1 MSDELQPLHPALST
15 MARERLASGVE
26 VFLECYA
33 NSDWAVGPSYA
44 ALQLDQAGF
53 DRLTQAMRCCVE
65 HGWSMIETNG
75 GPSSWDDDEGRCDL
89 SVRSWNLRASK
100 DAFWFHGMPK
110 EGSDTVES
118 RGLDIA
124 NLVDALNASSEP
136 NNEAMPA
143 NLVWFGGA
151 LVFGVNDVQSL
162 CDMVAEARPD
172 IEAAENALEM
182 NRVIGRAPRELDASE
197 APTHRT
203 RRHTV

>member
-1 MSDELQPLHPALST
+1 MSDEHRLLHPELSSL
-15 MARERLASGVE
+15 ASERLAAGIE

-33 NSDWAVGPSYA
+33 NSDWAVGPSYVV
-44 ALQLDQAGF
+44 LHLDQAGF
-53 DRLTQAMRCCVE
+53 DRLTHAMRCCVE
-65 HGWSMIETNG
+65 HNWSMVETNG

-89 SVRSWNLRASK
+89 SVRSWNLRVSK

-151 LVFGVNDVQSL
+151 LVFCVNDVQSL
-162 CDMVAEARPD
+162 RDIVAEARPD
-172 IEAAENALEM
+172 IEAAETSIEM
-182 NRVIGRAPRELDASE
+182 SRVISE
-197 APTHRT
+197 TPTTPEVGGPPKHRP
-203 RRHTV
+203 RRHHV